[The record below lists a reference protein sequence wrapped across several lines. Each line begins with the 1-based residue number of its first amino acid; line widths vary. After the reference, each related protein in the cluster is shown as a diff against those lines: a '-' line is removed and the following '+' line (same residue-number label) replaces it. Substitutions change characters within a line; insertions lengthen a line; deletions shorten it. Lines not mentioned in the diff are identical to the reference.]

1 MPARGFPVRGRKV
14 PGVARGNF
22 TAIVRDCARFW
33 LASPTAVE
41 KFPAWQGIRRV
52 AQSDAALYLGDVPVR
67 KGRVAMS
74 EIRMR
79 RFRNLSLPVAPL
91 RNLAGMAAA
100 IAVPWREPALPKGL
114 NREIE
119 RHQQASEIIIGW
131 AQAGAVVLFATVYA
145 LSPKAFPAGTP
156 FEPVPWVLGFYALF
170 TALRLWLAYRGRLR
184 RGLVALS
191 VVVDMAVLMTTIWSF
206 HLQYQ
211 APPALYL
218 KAPTLMYVFI
228 LIALRTLRFEPAY
241 VLLAGGCAA
250 LGWSILFVYA
260 MADSNGP
267 MFTRSYVEYVT
278 SYKILR
284 GAEIDKI
291 LSILVV
297 TAVLALA
304 LARARGLLA
313 RSVARERAISNM
325 SRFFA
330 PEVAEQLRDAA
341 EDAANGRGVASH
353 AAVLMTD
360 LRGFTALSQLLSP
373 EQLIALLA
381 EYQSLLVPVIQRHGG
396 SVDKYLGDG
405 ILASFGAV
413 VPRATYAADLCRATD
428 EMAAV
433 VERWRLERE
442 NRGVPAP
449 AVGIAGAVGDIV
461 FGTVGDATRLEYT
474 VIGEV
479 VNLVAKLEKHTKR
492 ERVRALTT
500 RSTYNLAMEQGYRPA
515 RPAEI
520 RNGANIDGI
529 GHPVDLA
536 VLAR

>member
-1 MPARGFPVRGRKV
+1 MRRRHWPEISISAIIDLVSAVFIHGTSTFGTV
-14 PGVARGNF
+14 P
-22 TAIVRDCARFW
+22 
-33 LASPTAVE
+33 
-41 KFPAWQGIRRV
+41 IRE
-52 AQSDAALYLGDVPVR
+52 G
-67 KGRVAMS
+67 KVAMAYS
-74 EIRMR
+74 RTR
-79 RFRNLSLPVAPL
+79 RLRQLSLPALPP
-91 RNLAGMAAA
+91 RTSLAQTAAA
-100 IAVPWREPALPKGL
+100 IAAPWREPALPKGL
-114 NREIE
+114 DREIE

-131 AQAGAVVLFATVYA
+131 VQAGAVVLFAVVYA
-145 LSPKAFPAGTP
+145 ISPKAFPADRP

-170 TALRLWLAYRGRLR
+170 TAGRLWLAYRNRLGRV
-184 RGLVALS
+184 LVALS
-191 VVVDMAVLMTTIWSF
+191 VVIDMAVLMITIWSF

-250 LGWSILFVYA
+250 LGWLVLVLYA
-260 MADSNGP
+260 MGGFEGA

-304 LARARGLLA
+304 LSRARGLLA
-313 RSVARERAISNM
+313 RSVARERSISNM

-330 PEVAEQLRDAA
+330 PEIAEQIRDAQEVA
-341 EDAANGRGVASH
+341 QNGHGVACR
-353 AAVLMTD
+353 AAILMTD
-360 LRGFTALSQLLSP
+360 LRGFTALSQLLSA
-373 EQLIALLA
+373 ERLIALLA
-381 EYQSLLVPVIQRHGG
+381 EYQSRLVPVIQRHGG

-413 VPRATYAADLCRATD
+413 APSASCAADLCRAID
-428 EMAAV
+428 ELAGEA
-433 VERWRLERE
+433 ELWRLERE
-442 NRGVPAP
+442 RRGLPAP
-449 AVGIAGAVGDIV
+449 AVGAAGAVGDVV

-479 VNLVAKLEKHTKR
+479 VNLVAKLEKHTKH

-500 RSTYNLAMEQGYRPA
+500 GATYELAVEQGYCPA
-515 RPAEI
+515 EPAEI
-520 RNGANIDGI
+520 RHAARIDGV
-529 GHPVDLA
+529 GNPVDLA